1 MSERTPVETGA
12 QDQWVTITRIFDAP
26 RQLVFEAWIDPDQL
40 ARWWGPD
47 GFHTPP
53 ETVAIDLRVG
63 GRYHLDMVQEK
74 TGARMPLR
82 YEIIELAAP
91 ELLVL
96 KSEPMPGMGMH
107 EPTITRIELH
117 EDGGRTRMSLTD
129 GPYTVSGH
137 AEQGWYGAFNKLDEL
152 VRRASPPA
160 SGR

>member
-1 MSERTPVETGA
+1 MTEQPPVDTGP
-12 QDQWVTITRIFDAP
+12 QDQQVAMTRVFDAP
-26 RQLVFEAWIDPDQL
+26 RQLVFEAWTDPDQV

-53 ETVAIDLRVG
+53 ETVEIDLRVG

-96 KSEPMPGMGMH
+96 KSEPMPEMAMH
-107 EPTITRIELH
+107 EPTMTRIELH
-117 EDGGRTRMSLTD
+117 DDGGRTRMSLTD

-137 AEQGWYGAFNKLDEL
+137 AERGWNGAFNKLDEL
-152 VRRASPPA
+152 VRST
-160 SGR
+160 